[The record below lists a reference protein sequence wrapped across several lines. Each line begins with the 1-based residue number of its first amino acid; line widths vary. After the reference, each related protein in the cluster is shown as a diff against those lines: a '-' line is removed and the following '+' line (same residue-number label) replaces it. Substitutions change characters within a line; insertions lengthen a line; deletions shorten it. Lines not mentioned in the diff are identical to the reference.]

1 MKSWC
6 FPNFSN
12 QIAPDYILE
21 YSFSKFPG
29 GTCPRN
35 PFVSRAFGTRPCC
48 YRANYTYSHL
58 SVMPQQGQI
67 PGAAPARCG
76 FPKKNAPLQG
86 IEIKFHSAQMT
97 KNSSHLNNSSRRWQ
111 GLPSI
116 HWSSFLWWLKSQ
128 WPRSPQAPKHCHPPS
143 HHMRIRKNQCKG
155 QRSGWAALGFLEEE
169 KNKRIGI
176 TASEHKLLR
185 LWRQE
190 PIINRFLVT
199 CMIRSWSK
207 EATHS

>member
-1 MKSWC
+1 M
-6 FPNFSN
+6 P
-12 QIAPDYILE
+12 PYPL
-21 YSFSKFPG
+21 SFSCLRHSPFPL
-29 GTCPRN
+29 
-35 PFVSRAFGTRPCC
+35 SRQ
-48 YRANYTYSHL
+48 YYTYSHL
-58 SVMPQQGQI
+58 PVMPQQGKI

-86 IEIKFHSAQMT
+86 IEIEFHSAQMT
-97 KNSSHLNNSSRRWQ
+97 RNSSHLNNSSRRWQ

-128 WPRSPQAPKHCHPPS
+128 WPRSLQAPKHSHPPS

-169 KNKRIGI
+169 TNKRIA
-176 TASEHKLLR
+176 ASEHKLLR
-185 LWRQE
+185 LWCQE
-190 PIINRFLVT
+190 SIINRLLVA